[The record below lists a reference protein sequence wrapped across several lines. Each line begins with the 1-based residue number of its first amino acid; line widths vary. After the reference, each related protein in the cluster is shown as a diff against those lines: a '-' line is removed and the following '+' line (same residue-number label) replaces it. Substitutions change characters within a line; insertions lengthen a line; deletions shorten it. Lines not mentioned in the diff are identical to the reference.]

1 MNRLIRTNVLI
12 SLNKNEVDKMKIK
25 IKIWMMM
32 TQNQKIQVLEQRSNE
47 TRENYYSLVE
57 DIYKI
62 YW

>member
-1 MNRLIRTNVLI
+1 
-12 SLNKNEVDKMKIK
+12 MKIK